1 MNEPPRGG
9 RALDRTLAI
18 LSPVALLLLWEA
30 LSRAG
35 ALDPRYVPAP
45 STVLG
50 TVAAMTRTG
59 ELPYNIAVSAQRI
72 LLGFT
77 LGAVPA
83 VGLGLWMGMSRAVR
97 AALLPLVAAIYPIP
111 KIAVY
116 PLIIFYLGIGEASK
130 LSIVAVSIF
139 FLVLLN
145 TMAGVLALDEA
156 YVRIARAYGARGPAV
171 FATVALPGALPSIF
185 TGLKL
190 GMGFALIVIVGAELL
205 GSDAGIGHLI
215 WRAYQIFAV
224 DVMFAGLLVTA
235 ALGWIA
241 TAALDWLEHRVLPW
255 RA

>member
-1 MNEPPRGG
+1 MRG
-9 RALDRTLAI
+9 RRLDRILA
-18 LSPVALLLLWEA
+18 LASPAVLLALWEA
-30 LSRAG
+30 LSRSG
-35 ALDPRYVPAP
+35 VLDARYVPAP

-59 ELPYNIAVSAQRI
+59 ELPYNVAVSAQRI
-72 LLGFT
+72 LAGFV

-83 VGLGLWMGMSRAVR
+83 VALGLWMGMSRAVR
-97 AALLPLVAAIYPIP
+97 ATLLPLVAAIYPIP

-130 LSIVAVSIF
+130 LSIVALSIF

-145 TMAGVLALDEA
+145 TMAGVLALDDA
-156 YVRIARAYGARGPAV
+156 YVRIARAYGAGGPAV

-235 ALGWIA
+235 ALGWVA
-241 TAALDWLEHRVLPW
+241 TAALDWLERRVLPW